1 MDENGALNGLYRGI
15 GRKILGGD
23 PISSCGTYTLRKTP
37 LPDIVD
43 SDIE

>member
-1 MDENGALNGLYRGI
+1 MDENEALNGPYRGI
-15 GRKILGGD
+15 SRTILGGD
-23 PISSCGTYTLRKTP
+23 PISSCSTYTLRKTP

>member
-1 MDENGALNGLYRGI
+1 MDENGALNGQYRGM
-15 GRKILGGD
+15 GRKILGGE
-23 PISSCGTYTLRKTP
+23 PISSRSTYTLRKTP